1 MSNAAAL
8 TKHSHLNIATLFAAG
23 HLHSIRSKHFNIK
36 IIYVIKIFRIA
47 KLSKGTKMTFEHVVV
62 TGIKYLVEFLDNNNR
77 MLIQSKIKNLLRL
90 NSNNPGVRYINFP
103 VYQCLNT

>member
-1 MSNAAAL
+1 
-8 TKHSHLNIATLFAAG
+8 
-23 HLHSIRSKHFNIK
+23 
-36 IIYVIKIFRIA
+36 
-47 KLSKGTKMTFEHVVV
+47 MTFEHVVV